1 MKILPTAIP
10 GPLLIEPTVFGDD
23 RGFFFEAWSAA
34 KFAENGLDVS
44 FVQDNHSRSQKGVL
58 RGLHFQNPKSQG
70 KLVRVATGAVY
81 DVAVDIR
88 RSSPYF
94 GKWIGVELSAE
105 NKRLL
110 WVPKGFAH
118 GFLTLQ
124 DQTDFLYKCDAPYSA
139 DNEHTLAWDDPSI
152 GIDWPLQGMQ
162 PLLSDKDKSGKTLAE
177 IEAFA

>member
-1 MKILPTAIP
+1 MKILRTAIP
-10 GPLLIEPTVFGDD
+10 GPLLIEPSVFGDD

-34 KFAENGLDVS
+34 KFAENGLNVS

-162 PLLSDKDKSGKTLAE
+162 PLLSNKDKSGKTLGE